1 MSFTRSFVESEK
13 ELDSI
18 IRLDVERKS
27 LIKLAVVQAINTCQK
42 YKQNI
47 SSDRATEE
55 TAEHKSSHDYDLI
68 ISKLKQE
75 HATKEKIYESR
86 IEALNEEIEKLKDST
101 FSEPSSQISRPTSAG
116 LSSSSISRP
125 GLSFSTSPYLNKLTS
140 TSRNYLS
147 PTINSLSRSIASV
160 PSPDDHLGSTILSP
174 IQSKKKVSV
183 QQQANPKP
191 KRTYTNFNT
200 LKRMNPGGPSI
211 DDIIKGRVLKQ
222 LNVPNARR
230 AHVIQNNSSNTSEP
244 TTTVITATSVTTT
257 RSEPGT
263 PSKSSTNQNEAET
276 ENGLESANIGSSF
289 DESQGPFSAATSMA
303 TSDDDFYASA
313 NSTLNNIEVGQ
324 QSNSIDDSSGK
335 KRTKKRV
342 QLSKTGARKLSHTD
356 GHQYGSPDAGNSSLM
371 KQESDTGR
379 EKSLF
384 AKNDTSPNKGLNL
397 EDEDL
402 NTLNYY
408 QDSNW
413 TEENDSTP
421 KRGSSRIGSDGGGQ
435 KKRRRIIFK
444 ID

>member
-18 IRLDVERKS
+18 IRSDIERKS

-47 SSDRATEE
+47 TKDRVAEE
-55 TAEHKSSHDYDLI
+55 TVDHKSSHDYDLI

-75 HATKEKIYESR
+75 HATKEKIYESK

-101 FSEPSSQISRPTSAG
+101 FSEPSSQISRPSSAG
-116 LSSSSISRP
+116 LSSTSTSRP
-125 GLSFSTSPYLNKLTS
+125 GLSFSTSPYLNKLSS

-147 PTINSLSRSIASV
+147 PTINSLSKSIASV

-174 IQSKKKVSV
+174 IQAKKKVSMH
-183 QQQANPKP
+183 QQANPKP

-230 AHVIQNNSSNTSEP
+230 AHVIQNNPSNASEPP

-263 PSKSSTNQNEAET
+263 PSKPSTNQNEAET

-313 NSTLNNIEVGQ
+313 NSTLNNLEVGQ
-324 QSNSIDDSSGK
+324 QNKDDSSSK
-335 KRTKKRV
+335 KRTKKKV
-342 QLSKTGARKLSHTD
+342 QLSKSGARKLSHAD
-356 GHQYGSPDAGNSSLM
+356 GQQLGTPEAGNSSLV
-371 KQESDTGR
+371 KQEPGIGG
-379 EKSLF
+379 ENSLF
-384 AKNDTSPNKGLNL
+384 SKNDTSPNKGLNL

-421 KRGSSRIGSDGGGQ
+421 KRGASRMGSDGGGQ